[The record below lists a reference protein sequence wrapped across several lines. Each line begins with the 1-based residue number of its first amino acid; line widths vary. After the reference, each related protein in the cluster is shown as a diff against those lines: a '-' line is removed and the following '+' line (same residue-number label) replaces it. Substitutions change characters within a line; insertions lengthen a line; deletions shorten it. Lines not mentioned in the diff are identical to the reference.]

1 MGSGQV
7 RWQTFSW
14 MTNGPTRRRMTSRVL
29 GLIGQ
34 VVAKWSRMAFRVVFE
49 VLSADAARGG
59 RVSEGGIRRSRAL
72 PLAFE

>member
-1 MGSGQV
+1 
-7 RWQTFSW
+7 
-14 MTNGPTRRRMTSRVL
+14 MTSRVL

-34 VVAKWSRMAFRVVFE
+34 VVAKWSRMAVRVVFE

-59 RVSEGGIRRSRAL
+59 GVSEGGIRRSRAL